1 MVLGIPDF
9 RVSALEHFNRAG
21 DLGVAR
27 ALVEAE
33 HELDFEGLLR
43 LYYKF
48 RPESDPALH
57 DLHMAHLAGEEDQAR
72 GALDLIEERRPFGP
86 GEALLEVG
94 CGLGQYLAVAAER
107 VDHVAG
113 VDVSLAL
120 LVLAR
125 QRIEGRGAVLAAEAE
140 HLPFADGA
148 FAAVIA
154 ADVIE
159 HLGDQRRSLREMG
172 RVLLPKGSLF
182 LSTPNRF
189 SLAPEPHVGLWGV
202 GYLPRRWANRY
213 VEWRRRI
220 FYDDVRLLSASSL
233 RRMLGTHFPGT
244 ARLLIPG
251 LSSRQL
257 EHFSP
262 LKRRIA
268 RLYLVLRRL
277 PVLRGVFYVF
287 GPFFHVIAEKR

>member
-1 MVLGIPDF
+1 
-9 RVSALEHFNRAG
+9 
-21 DLGVAR
+21 
-27 ALVEAE
+27 
-33 HELDFEGLLR
+33 
-43 LYYKF
+43 
-48 RPESDPALH
+48 
-57 DLHMAHLAGEEDQAR
+57 MAHLAGEEDQAR
-72 GALDLIEERRPFGP
+72 LALDLIEERRPFAP
-86 GEALLEVG
+86 GDALLEEG
-94 CGLGQYLAVAAER
+94 CGLGQYLGVAAER
-107 VDHVAG
+107 VDRVAG
-113 VDVSLAL
+113 VDVSLAF

-125 QRIEGRGAVLAAEAE
+125 QRLEGRGTVLAAEAE
-140 HLPFADGA
+140 HLPFANGA

-159 HLGDQRRSLREMG
+159 HLGDQRRALEEMG

-220 FYDDVRLLSASSL
+220 LYDDVRLLSAASL
-233 RRMLGTHFPGT
+233 RRMLHSHFPGT

-268 RLYLVLRRL
+268 RLYLALRRV
-277 PVLRGVFYVF
+277 PVLKSVFYVF
-287 GPFFHVIAEKR
+287 GPFFHVVAEKR